1 MNKEEL
7 LETFKQEVIKQKLM
21 EGEKVDP
28 EPAKKL
34 AEDIMAG
41 IPTELTPDKE
51 LTGEDL
57 SNIGPGIEFEPYDK
71 DAKVLVKGRKNGKP
85 IDEGS
90 TDVWLLSLI
99 VLVLQPLLMFIV
111 YNIIK

>member
-7 LETFKQEVIKQKLM
+7 LGTFKQEVIKQKFR

-28 EPAKKL
+28 ETAKKL

-41 IPTELTPDKE
+41 LPTELTPDKA

-57 SNIGPGIEFEPYDK
+57 SNIGPDIELEPLDK
-71 DAKVLVKGRKNGKP
+71 DAKVLVKGKKP
-85 IDEGS
+85 MSEDKGT